1 MDADP
6 KTAKSFTGFGPT
18 SERKLK
24 TSKKFTQQFKEP
36 FICLPDS
43 NPIKM
48 NQEDQNQNLYCAYCP
63 SQDHRLVFEPLRNG
77 RLCNNQ
83 NLSFY
88 SVG

>member
-63 SQDHRLVFEPLRNG
+63 SQDHRSVFMNHYVMIDYVIYYLVG
-77 RLCNNQ
+77 
-83 NLSFY
+83 
-88 SVG
+88 

>member
-24 TSKKFTQQFKEP
+24 TSKKFTKQFKEP

-63 SQDHRLVFEPLRNG
+63 SQDHRYVF
-77 RLCNNQ
+77 
-83 NLSFY
+83 
-88 SVG
+88 